1 MLQQMFT
8 KKLIT
13 EHNPVREDKK
23 ENSMTRLPILR
34 SMLALLVALT
44 ALAPTVAQAALT
56 PPPLPLSTG
65 QRFNPQPIPL
75 PSFDLI
81 VNAPLTAN
89 ALEADAWDGG
99 RRQEA
104 EGRGVRQTETGYGAG
119 LTLYDS
125 PNVCVNFNAE
135 DGWSSSDGN
144 PDMYTDWFSGWGP
157 FALNEGEYKASNV
170 AVTRERSVG
179 PGDRYNDTEDTDNR
193 TEYAIK
199 FASHLPYAAGMGSP
213 RIPVPAGFAK
223 GKVMVSVRYLIWDHD
238 QGAKDKI
245 GDGIDYDW
253 ASLGIKPGADGE
265 VALYNNGYVR
275 GEWSELAHTVELGDA
290 KDIMVLIQAQSP
302 AYLNS
307 NIYFDDIKIA
317 FIAADGTVR
326 YLQDCGAVEALK

>member
-1 MLQQMFT
+1 MLQENLH

-13 EHNPVREDKK
+13 EHDPVREDKK
-23 ENSMTRLPILR
+23 ENPMTRSRILR
-34 SMLALLVALT
+34 SLLALMVALA

-56 PPPLPLSTG
+56 PPPLPIVSG
-65 QRFNPQPIPL
+65 PFFNFQPVPL
-75 PSFDLI
+75 PSHDLI

-89 ALEADAWDGG
+89 ALEADAWDAG

-119 LTLYDS
+119 LTLYDT

-135 DGWSSSDGN
+135 DGWSSSDGH
-144 PDMYTDWFSGWGP
+144 PDMYTDWFSGWAP
-157 FALNEGEYKASNV
+157 FALNEGEYKPTNV

-179 PGDRYNDTEDTDNR
+179 PGDRYNDTEDTDNH

-199 FASHLPYAAGMGSP
+199 FGGHLPYAAGMGSP
-213 RIPVPAGFAK
+213 RIPVPADFEM
-223 GKVMVSVRYLIWDHD
+223 GKVMVSVKYLIWDHD
-238 QGAKDKI
+238 QGAKDKV

-253 ASLGIKPGADGE
+253 ASLGIKPGADGD

-275 GEWSELAHTVELGDA
+275 GEWSELVHTIDLGDA

-317 FIAADGTVR
+317 FIAMDGTTR
-326 YLQDCGAVEALK
+326 YMQDCGAVEALK

>member
-1 MLQQMFT
+1 MLVQ
-8 KKLIT
+8 KLIT
-13 EHNPVREDKK
+13 EHNTVREHKK
-23 ENSMTRLPILR
+23 EIPMTRSHFLR
-34 SMLALLVALT
+34 SLLALTVALT
-44 ALAPTVAQAALT
+44 ALVPMVAQASLT
-56 PPPLPLSTG
+56 PPPLPIVSG
-65 QRFNPQPIPL
+65 PFFNFQPIPL
-75 PSFDLI
+75 PSYDLI

-89 ALEADAWDGG
+89 ALEADAWDAG
-99 RRQEA
+99 RRQET
-104 EGRGVRQTETGYGAG
+104 EGRGIRQTETGYGAG

-144 PDMYTDWFSGWGP
+144 TDMYTDWFSGWGA
-157 FALNEGEYKASNV
+157 FALNEGEYKATNV

-179 PGDRYNDTEDTDNR
+179 PGDRYNDTEDTDSH

-213 RIPVPAGFAK
+213 RIPVPAEFISGT
-223 GKVMVSVRYLIWDHD
+223 VMVSVRYLIWDHD

-253 ASLGIKPGADGE
+253 ASLGIKPGADGD

-275 GEWSELAHTVELGDA
+275 GEWSELTHSIPLGDA

-317 FIAADGTVR
+317 FVATDGTVR
-326 YLQDCGAVEALK
+326 YLKDCGAVEALK